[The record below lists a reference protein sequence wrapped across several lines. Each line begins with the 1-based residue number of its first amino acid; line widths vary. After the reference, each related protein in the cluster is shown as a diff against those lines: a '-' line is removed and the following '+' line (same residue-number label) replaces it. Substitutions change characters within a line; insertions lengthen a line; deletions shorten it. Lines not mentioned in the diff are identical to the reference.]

1 MCEAIVLVEVAR
13 TWSTPMFYWYLYD
26 TPCMCNGMWHKYCET
41 YPLAMTW
48 EVYQAK
54 NKST

>member
-48 EVYQAK
+48 EAYQAK